1 MYRIGI
7 DIGGTFVKAGVVA
20 EDYSIL
26 GRASRPTGI
35 GRPLETVIDDIPG
48 RAIRI
53 RARWSIPTT
62 CALKMFRW

>member
-35 GRPLETVIDDIPG
+35 GRPLETVIDDIAG
-48 RAIRI
+48 T
-53 RARWSIPTT
+53 ARDAVAAAGLTMENI
-62 CALKMFRW
+62 AVVGDG